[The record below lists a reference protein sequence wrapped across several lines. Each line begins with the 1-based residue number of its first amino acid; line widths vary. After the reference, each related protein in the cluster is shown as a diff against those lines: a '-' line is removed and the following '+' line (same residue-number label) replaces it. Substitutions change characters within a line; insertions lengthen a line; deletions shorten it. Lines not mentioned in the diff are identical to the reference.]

1 VNARRR
7 SWICIGVVLAAGLV
21 AGLRAI
27 RVAADGAVPPLAL
40 PLDAGTRLLVIAP
53 HPDDESIAAAGLI
66 QRVLAAG
73 GAVRV
78 VVMTSG
84 DAFPEGVEASMHI
97 RRPRPRDFRSYG
109 DARERETAAA
119 MQLLGL
125 NRAHILFLGFPD
137 GGLCLIAANYLTS
150 KARAFDS
157 PYTKRDEPPV
167 SERLIPGVRYR
178 GADIRREIERILV
191 GYGPTIVALPHT
203 EDEHPDHCSTNIFG
217 REALRAVEAM
227 YRQFSPRILRY
238 LVHFQQWPLDA
249 GDGSGS
255 TLQPPSGFP
264 PEEGDWRSLT
274 LTSEEAARK
283 ARALDAYPTQ
293 QLIIGDFLKAFVR
306 PNELFLEGRPTTAP
320 ECWCDET
327 NVATE
332 LPPAQYRR
340 RPAQRR

>member
-1 VNARRR
+1 
-7 SWICIGVVLAAGLV
+7 
-21 AGLRAI
+21 
-27 RVAADGAVPPLAL
+27 
-40 PLDAGTRLLVIAP
+40 
-53 HPDDESIAAAGLI
+53 
-66 QRVLAAG
+66 
-73 GAVRV
+73 VRV

-84 DAFPEGVEASMHI
+84 DAFPEGVEAAMHI

-109 DARERETAAA
+109 DVRERETAAA
-119 MQLLGL
+119 MQQLGL
-125 NRAHILFLGFPD
+125 SRANILFLGFPD
-137 GGLCLIAANYLTS
+137 GGLCLIAANYLSS

-167 SERLIPGVRYR
+167 YERLIPGVRYR

-191 GYGPTIVALPHT
+191 AYRPTIVALPHT

-227 YRQFSPRILRY
+227 NHVISPRMLRY
-238 LVHFQQWPLDA
+238 LIHYQQWPLDDERGGA
-249 GDGSGS
+249 ESPLG
-255 TLQPPSGFP
+255 PPAGFP
-264 PEEGDWRSLT
+264 SDEGEWRSLM
-274 LTSEEAARK
+274 LTPEEVVRK
-283 ARALDAYPTQ
+283 ARALDSYPTQ
-293 QLIIGDFLKAFVR
+293 QLVIGDFLKAFVR

-332 LPPAQYRR
+332 LPPAKYRR